1 MTVVRVLPALV
12 SSLALAA
19 SSAVADL
26 SVTACPG
33 NPGATA
39 NAGMLDCA
47 GGRQLS
53 LLVSTITPV
62 AIADLRGVEF
72 DLYATVDG
80 DLSTTA
86 TFWDF
91 DGANHAGWRADRG
104 RPASGCDDY
113 LAPFSG
119 PGTSGYWGGVSHTGG
134 VLHLQLGC
142 FRDVPVAVTA
152 GAGIF
157 VAQVV
162 LDVGTA
168 AEAGGTLAGCTRGV
182 CFELPQGALSLIAGG
197 DVPLETAAV
206 ATAFS
211 NAVAVNGGAGAGCAT
226 VPVVRRTWGRLKSLY
241 R

>member
-1 MTVVRVLPALV
+1 MSVVRVLPALV

-33 NPGATA
+33 HPGATA
-39 NAGMLDCA
+39 NAGTLDCA

-62 AIADLRGVEF
+62 AIAELRGVEF

-80 DLSTTA
+80 DLSSTA

-91 DGANHAGWRADRG
+91 DGSNRAGWRVDRG

-119 PGTSGYWGGVSHTGG
+119 PDTWGYWGGVSHTGG
-134 VLHLQLGC
+134 ALHLQLGC
-142 FRDVPVAVTA
+142 FRDVPIAVAA

-162 LDVGTA
+162 LDVDTA

-182 CFELPQGALSLIAGG
+182 CFELAP
-197 DVPLETAAV
+197 PRFAAV
-206 ATAFS
+206 AGDGAPFEAAGVATEFS
-211 NAVAVNGGAGAGCAT
+211 NAVAVNGGAGAGCTT